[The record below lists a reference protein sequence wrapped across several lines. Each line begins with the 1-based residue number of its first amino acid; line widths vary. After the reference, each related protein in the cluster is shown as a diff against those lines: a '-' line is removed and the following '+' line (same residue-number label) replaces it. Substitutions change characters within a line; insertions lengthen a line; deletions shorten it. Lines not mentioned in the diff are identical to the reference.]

1 MNHVQAMQQS
11 AAKEQTGHVDFD
23 IPPQP
28 VGSALIEFGR
38 QAGISVLIEHE
49 VRDAGTV
56 ALGGRYL
63 PLPGLERLLSGTGL
77 DYHATDDGVIVFQS
91 VARPARRKQ
100 QDGPVDARHRNRQN
114 LLARLGL
121 ALGSLLLAN
130 NANAEGP
137 DGESAQ
143 SDVVI
148 EEIIVSAQKR
158 DESLQEVPIALTAFS
173 GEYLR
178 DAAVKDIPELIF
190 ATPGISGSMA
200 SNYFLSFS
208 VRGISSP
215 AYGPGVE
222 PAVGIYTDGVYH
234 GRFGAGISTFFDVE
248 RVEVLKGPQ
257 GLLFGRNASAG
268 AVNTITAKPELEAAK
283 GLVSVGVGERS
294 RQSYEVMYNQPLS
307 ENWAMRIA
315 AAHKEEDGYVENLF
329 NGEDLTFQNR
339 DAVRVSLRNE
349 NDRGDITLTTAYED
363 SERDGVVYISMDENG
378 KAAYGDNRTTDTD
391 FEGPDE
397 LEQAEAS
404 LTVNLDLTETM
415 RLKSVTG
422 FYKNN
427 WHYGEDWDGSRIQLA
442 GWDMRQENDYFSQ
455 EFVLSRDHE
464 QFSWFAGASFYTED
478 LHHAFTHKTGDIG
491 WLFGLP
497 FPLAFD
503 ESLDLDARYQGWGL
517 YGDAR
522 LQITDALDLSIG
534 GRYTVD
540 ERKATLD
547 LKGQAYFVSAY
558 TPEPITSKQDW
569 NDFSPRAVLR
579 YFANDDLMFYVSAS
593 KGFKAGGFDHTTVV
607 PHDPVTTVAR
617 PGAELLEFAAEKVW
631 SYEVGSKASVADGR
645 VQMDLAAFY
654 YAYEDLQTAVVDPL
668 GGAAA
673 ANVGEVDA
681 LGIEIETRIVFNQ
694 YSNLRLG
701 AAWLDTEA
709 NDIPVQLCLNVQDC
723 NGHTTTFSPEFS
735 AAGALDL
742 HYPMADGE
750 VFGSVEFSW
759 KSKEY
764 ANLDNL
770 PKSTLDS
777 VGFLDLRLG
786 WKNDNWRI
794 AAYVEN
800 VTDTE
805 HFAFRVEGGP
815 LFSLILNPTVPRTAG
830 VELSYRFSNGS

>member
-1 MNHVQAMQQS
+1 MNDVQVMQQS
-11 AAKEQTGHVDFD
+11 VAKEQTV
-23 IPPQP
+23 
-28 VGSALIEFGR
+28 
-38 QAGISVLIEHE
+38 
-49 VRDAGTV
+49 
-56 ALGGRYL
+56 
-63 PLPGLERLLSGTGL
+63 
-77 DYHATDDGVIVFQS
+77 
-91 VARPARRKQ
+91 
-100 QDGPVDARHRNRQN
+100 PVDARRRNGQN
-114 LLARLGL
+114 LLTRLGL
-121 ALGSLLLAN
+121 ALGSLLLAG

-137 DGESAQ
+137 AGEGAQ
-143 SDVVI
+143 SDAAI

-158 DESLQEVPIALTAFS
+158 EESLQEVPIALTAFS

-178 DAAVKDIPELIF
+178 DSAVKDIPELIF

-215 AYGPGVE
+215 AYGPGAE
-222 PAVGIYTDGVYH
+222 PNVGLYTDGVYH

-268 AVNTITAKPELEAAK
+268 AIHTITAKPELEAAK
-283 GLVSVGVGERS
+283 GLVSVGIGERS
-294 RQSYEVMYNQPLS
+294 RQNYELMYNQPLS

-315 AAHKEEDGYVENLF
+315 AVHKKEDGYVENLF
-329 NGEDLTFQNR
+329 NGEDLTSQNR

-349 NDRGDITLTTAYED
+349 NDWGDITLTTAYED
-363 SERDGVVYISMDENG
+363 SERDGVIYIAMDENG
-378 KAAYGDNRTTDTD
+378 RPATGDNRTTDTD
-391 FEGPDE
+391 FYGPDE
-397 LEQAEAS
+397 IEQAEAS
-404 LTVNLDLTETM
+404 LTVNVDLTETM

-427 WHYGEDWDGSRIQLA
+427 WHYGEDWDGSRIELA
-442 GWDMRQENDYFSQ
+442 AWDMQQENDYFSQ

-464 QFSWFAGASFYTED
+464 RFSWYAGASFYSED
-478 LHHAFTHKTGDIG
+478 LHHFFTHKTGDVG

-497 FPLAFD
+497 FPLLFD
-503 ESLDLDARYQGWGL
+503 ESLDLDARYQGWAL

-522 LQITDALDLSIG
+522 IQLTDALDLSIG

-547 LKGQAYFVSAY
+547 LKGQAFFVGAY
-558 TPEPITSKQDW
+558 TPAPVTSKQDW
-569 NDFSPRAVLR
+569 SDFSPRAVLR
-579 YFANDDLMFYVSAS
+579 YFANEDLMFYVSTS

-607 PHDPVTTVAR
+607 PKDPITTVAL
-617 PGAELLEFAAEKVW
+617 PGAELLEFASERVW
-631 SYEVGSKASVADGR
+631 SYEAGSKASFADGR
-645 VQMDLAAFY
+645 VQMDFAAFY
-654 YAYEDLQTAVVDPL
+654 YSYEDLQAPIIDPL
-668 GGAAA
+668 GGAA
-673 ANVGEVDA
+673 NVTNIGEVDA
-681 LGIEIETRIVFNQ
+681 LGMEIETRIVFNQ

-701 AAWLDTEA
+701 AAWLNTEA
-709 NDIPVQLCLNVQDC
+709 NDIPAQLCLVAPDC
-723 NGHTTTFSPEFS
+723 SGNSMRFSPEFS
-735 AAGALDL
+735 VAGVLDL

-750 VFGSVEFSW
+750 VFGSVEFNW

-764 ANLDNL
+764 ADLNNL
-770 PKSTLDS
+770 PNSTLDS

-805 HFAFRVEGGP
+805 HFAFRTDGGP
-815 LFSLILNPTVPRTAG
+815 LFRLLLNPTVPRTAG
-830 VELSYRFSNGS
+830 VELSYRFSNGG